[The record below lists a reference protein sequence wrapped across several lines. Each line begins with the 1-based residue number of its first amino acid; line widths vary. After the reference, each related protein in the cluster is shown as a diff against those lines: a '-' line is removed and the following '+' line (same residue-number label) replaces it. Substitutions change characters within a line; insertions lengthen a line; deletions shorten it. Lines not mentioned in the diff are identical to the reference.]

1 MARVTYIPPL
11 KALLYGRC
19 VGIVLGVSI
28 LDSDAVTC
36 VVLNVV
42 GSFNWDVSTAGD
54 GSVVKIGLSVEVVVI
69 RKEVEIER
77 SMEGDTAAAD
87 LRGTLVHRKPWWKIM
102 EGLDIDMSSSPQ
114 ARWT

>member
-1 MARVTYIPPL
+1 MVMMKELIG
-11 KALLYGRC
+11 GRC

-28 LDSDAVTC
+28 LNSDAVTC
-36 VVLNVV
+36 IVFNVV
-42 GSFNWDVSTAGD
+42 GSFNEDVSTARD
-54 GSVVKIGLSVEVVVI
+54 EAVVKIGLSVEVVVI
-69 RKEVEIER
+69 GKEVEIER
-77 SMEGDTAAAD
+77 SMEGDRAAAD